1 METVNNLKL
10 FLTKRANRFLE
21 KLDKVNK
28 HDSEI
33 LKDAIDSIQIN
44 PFDSKKLKGELKGF
58 NRVKRGNYRIIFHI
72 DKKEKIISVI
82 EIGER
87 KNVYK

>member
-1 METVNNLKL
+1 
-10 FLTKRANRFLE
+10 
-21 KLDKVNK
+21 
-28 HDSEI
+28 

-58 NRVKRGNYRIIFHI
+58 NRIKRGNYIIIFHI